1 MMATG
6 VARPSAQGQLMTR
19 TDMPRAS
26 AKATSFPAMSQA
38 RKVMTAMPMTA
49 GTNIP
54 ETLSASLAM
63 GALVAAA
70 SLTICMICAR
80 VVSSPT
86 LVALQTRYP
95 DWFIVA
101 AETSSPACLS
111 TGMLSP
117 VRADSSTAL
126 MPSTTTPSTG
136 MLSPGFTA
144 KKSPV
149 KTSSTDT
156 SVSTPSTILRAVLG
170 ASFIRLLR
178 ASVVLPLD
186 LASSIL
192 PTVMRVRIIAAD
204 SK

>member
-1 MMATG
+1 
-6 VARPSAQGQLMTR
+6 
-19 TDMPRAS
+19 MPRAS
-26 AKATSFPAMSQA
+26 AKATPFPAMSQA
-38 RKVMTAMPMTA
+38 MNVTTAMPMTA
-49 GTNIP
+49 GTKIP

-86 LVALQTRYP
+86 LVALHTRYP
-95 DWFIVA
+95 DWLIVA

-144 KKSPV
+144 KKSPA

-156 SVSTPSTILRAVLG
+156 SVSTPSTILRAVFG
-170 ASFIRLLR
+170 ASFMRLLR

-192 PTVMRVRIIAAD
+192 PTVMRVRIMAAD